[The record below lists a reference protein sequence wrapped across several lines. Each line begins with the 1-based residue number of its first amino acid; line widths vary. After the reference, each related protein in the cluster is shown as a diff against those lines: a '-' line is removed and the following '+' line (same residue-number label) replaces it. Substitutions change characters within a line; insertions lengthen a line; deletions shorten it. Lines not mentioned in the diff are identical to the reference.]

1 MPFSYEIK
9 YWYDG
14 NLEENYGFVFGDN
27 YIDAMKYLLE
37 CYEKQEVE
45 SITLSVV
52 ASELIVTNDKEAFK
66 HFREVL
72 QI

>member
-14 NLEENYGFVFGDN
+14 NLEENYGSVFGEH

-45 SITLSVV
+45 SVTLSIV
-52 ASELIVTNDKEAFK
+52 ANDLIVTDDKEAFK
-66 HFREVL
+66 RFQEVL